1 MSNRQPLLIALL
13 AVVAGLVVAV
23 RAMPYQL
30 DDAFIAYRYAESF
43 VAGHGLTFNPGSAPV
58 EGFTSPLWVLAL
70 SVVAGLGG
78 SGQLPIAGTAL
89 GLLCYLGLLA
99 AAFFAL
105 RSGKSPNWSGAIAVG
120 LLATLPGATFYAT
133 TGMESLLFAWFVV
146 LFCAT
151 VLEAIPLKWTFL
163 PLALITWV
171 RPEAGW
177 LPVVMLAA
185 LVGSA
190 GWSRLRVRAT
200 WIPLVVV
207 VAGGLLLVATRWL
220 YFGLPLPHTFYA
232 KGSDSS
238 FGWSYVVGV
247 LTSAQGLALLLLG
260 SCGAL
265 LGGRRHRGY
274 WLAAVAWI
282 PAVVLEGGDWM
293 PAGRFMLPAL
303 ALFALA
309 AGGLAVG
316 RWRRLLP
323 LLVLAAMA
331 WQFHASFKLT
341 GNAHRTM
348 SGLRREATF
357 VTDWLIAAEAA
368 SVATVDIGLIGYR
381 SGAEVVDLGGLTD
394 PRIGSLPGAHLEKAI
409 DMNYLV
415 VERAPDVVVLRVSQ
429 PPIAAEDGSATH
441 VAISKIEQR
450 ILDDATF
457 RAGHT
462 LAFAVFPHNLQRRPF
477 YGRLVYLRNGFR
489 PNPRAEITGSVIQL
503 EPPQR

>member
-1 MSNRQPLLIALL
+1 VANRQSQL
-13 AVVAGLVVAV
+13 AAVLAAVAGLVIAV
-23 RAMPYQL
+23 QAIPYQL

-58 EGFTSPLWVLAL
+58 EGFTSPLWVLLL

-78 SGQLPIAGTAL
+78 AGQLPIAGTAM
-89 GLLCYLGLLA
+89 GLLSYLGLLA
-99 AAFFAL
+99 AAFLAL
-105 RSGKSPNWSGAIAVG
+105 RDGKSPNWSGALAVG
-120 LLATLPGATFYAT
+120 LLATLPGVTFYAT
-133 TGMESLLFAWFVV
+133 TGMESLLFTWLVV

-151 VLEAIPLKWTFL
+151 VLEAIPLKWTLL
-163 PLALITWV
+163 PLALIAWT

-177 LPVVMLAA
+177 LPVVMVAA
-185 LVGSA
+185 LVGSS
-190 GWSRLRVRAT
+190 GWSRLRVRST
-200 WIPLVVV
+200 WTPLAVVM
-207 VAGGLLLVATRWL
+207 AGGVFLVALRWL

-265 LGGRRHRGY
+265 LGQRRHRGY

-323 LLVLAAMA
+323 LLVLVAMA
-331 WQFHASFKLT
+331 WQAHASWKLT
-341 GNAHRTM
+341 GDAHRTM

-357 VTDWLIAAEAA
+357 VTDWLVAAEAV
-368 SVATVDIGLIGYR
+368 SVATVDIGMIGYR
-381 SGAEVVDLGGLTD
+381 SGAEIVDLGGLTD
-394 PRIGSLPGAHLEKAI
+394 PRIGSLEGGHLDKAI
-409 DMNYLV
+409 DMNYLI
-415 VERAPDVVVLRVSQ
+415 VERAPDVVVLRVSE
-429 PPIAAEDGSATH
+429 PPIAAEDGSPSY
-441 VAISKIEQR
+441 VAISRIEQR
-450 ILDDATF
+450 ILDDSSF
-457 RAGHT
+457 RAAHT

-477 YGRLVYLRNGFR
+477 YGRLVYRRNGFR
-489 PNPRAEITGSVIQL
+489 PNPRAEISGKVIQL
-503 EPPQR
+503 QSP